1 MWFMR
6 FMRCRM
12 MFEKATISA
21 FRIMFAL
28 SDTLICPTLI
38 DEIHCSHVS
47 FPHPSFNASHV
58 KTHE

>member
-12 MFEKATISA
+12 MFEKAMMSA

-28 SDTLICPTLI
+28 SDTLICHTPI
-38 DEIHCSHVS
+38 DEIDCPHVS

-58 KTHE
+58 NPHE